1 MQCGMAVVALSANVN
16 YELHEGR
23 RQLLQDSRL
32 SPVLCKVC
40 CCASADQEVM

>member
-1 MQCGMAVVALSANVN
+1 MQCEMAAVALSANVN

-23 RQLLQDSRL
+23 QQLLQESRL

-40 CCASADQEVM
+40 CFASADHEV